1 MCFEAQKFM
10 KTKTTFA
17 PLCINTCKL
26 LGYALIGFLSYIK
39 IYGCDKE
46 ALFANED
53 RKIGDDAVYLFGVP
67 GIFEVAKQK
76 HLPKVM
82 RDVLRSLDE
91 YDVMPKSTRDAII
104 EKHLA
109 GLYAYLSTS
118 SSEGGDF
125 SREIF
130 NWIKPVP
137 PSTS

>member
-1 MCFEAQKFM
+1 M

-26 LGYALIGFLSYIK
+26 LAYALVGFLSYIK
-39 IYGCDKE
+39 IHGCDKE

-67 GIFEVAKQK
+67 RIFEVAKQK

-91 YDVMPKSTRDAII
+91 YDVMTKSMRDAII
-104 EKHLA
+104 GKHLA
-109 GLYAYLSTS
+109 GLYAYLDTS
-118 SSEGGDF
+118 FSEGAESG
-125 SREIF
+125 REIF
-130 NWIKPVP
+130 NWIKPVTP
-137 PSTS
+137 PTS